1 MSKPATKAANNEFYI
16 ARMAATSF
24 NDKLASR
31 EGAAEET
38 GIDRTR
44 LARIELGSINPYPEE
59 VLLMADAYD
68 APQLMNFY
76 CSHSCPI
83 GRQTV
88 EPCKMLEFDRM
99 MLRALGAL
107 QDAERIRE
115 TIVGIARDGQV
126 GQDEAEKM
134 REVMD
139 YLQNVGAAADEMQ
152 LWIKKHMKGQ

>member
-1 MSKPATKAANNEFYI
+1 MSKPATKAANSEFYL
-16 ARMAATSF
+16 ARMSATSF
-24 NDKLASR
+24 NDKMASR

-44 LARIELGSINPYPEE
+44 LARIALGSINPYPEE
-59 VLLMADAYD
+59 VLLMSDAYD

-76 CSHSCPI
+76 CSRICPI

-99 MLRALGAL
+99 MFQALGAL
-107 QDAERIRE
+107 QDAERISE
-115 TIVGIARDGQV
+115 IIVGIAKDGQV

-134 REVMD
+134 RAVMD
-139 YLQNVGAAADEMQ
+139 FLKNVGIAADEMQ
-152 LWIKKHMKGQ
+152 MWVKKHMKNQ

>member
-1 MSKPATKAANNEFYI
+1 MSKPATKAANSEFYL

-24 NDKLASR
+24 NDKMASR
-31 EGAAEET
+31 EGAAEEI

-59 VLLMADAYD
+59 VLLMSDTYD

-76 CSHSCPI
+76 CSHVCPI

-88 EPCKMLEFDRM
+88 EPCEMLDFDRM
-99 MLRALGAL
+99 MFRALGAL
-107 QDAERIRE
+107 QDAERISE
-115 TIVGIARDGQV
+115 TIIGIAKDGRV
-126 GQDEAEKM
+126 GQDETGKM
-134 REVMD
+134 RVVMN

>member
-1 MSKPATKAANNEFYI
+1 MSKPATKAANSEFYI

-24 NDKLASR
+24 NDKMASR

-59 VLLMADAYD
+59 VLLMSDAYD

-76 CSHSCPI
+76 CSHVCPI

-88 EPCKMLEFDRM
+88 EPCEMLEFDRM
-99 MLRALGAL
+99 MFRALGAL
-107 QDAERIRE
+107 QDAERISE
-115 TIVGIARDGQV
+115 MIVGIAKDGKV
-126 GQDEAEKM
+126 GQDEVEKM
-134 REVMD
+134 RAVMD

-152 LWIKKHMKGQ
+152 LWIKKHMKDQ